1 MHQGMIDWTS
11 FLTDDPWFLPDP
23 PPAGME
29 LADALPTNVETG
41 SSLEDLLKCPWHPN
55 PSEDCCWRR
64 AANDPFMGVEE
75 SVAGLGH
82 FGVGFPNGH
91 YPETVPGSF
100 TRTRLE
106 LGLPLSTIDASFL
119 DRAWNHGNDD
129 GCFPDTT
136 EAKVSQEDQG
146 QSERSLVRADPVE
159 LSQETFEMINV
170 TMEDSEEHAVY
181 SEAILDPGTARPEP
195 AAAAACPTSTSTDQ
209 CTIYQDV
216 IEQKTGKRPADKNY
230 KDESDDR
237 AGPPAKVARRPGK
250 YQRKRKFQDLDN
262 SSEII
267 QTGQD
272 DSDSDY
278 APDPRKK
285 KRARITTPK
294 VYKTPPATAKKPRRL
309 KGKQVWY
316 ATNTS
321 PAAEYRINAR
331 MPARDREIGVAAVAN
346 YVPNAN
352 NARFAA
358 TAKRARYAFEAT
370 TVRPQPG
377 VRYED
382 AEDAQYMY
390 SKLQEE
396 FQSVKEQATG
406 SGRNVQQVVFAD
418 RAGDATFAEYA
429 TSAEMIIK
437 TG

>member
-1 MHQGMIDWTS
+1 
-11 FLTDDPWFLPDP
+11 
-23 PPAGME
+23 
-29 LADALPTNVETG
+29 
-41 SSLEDLLKCPWHPN
+41 
-55 PSEDCCWRR
+55 
-64 AANDPFMGVEE
+64 MGVEE